1 MDARLGLRF
10 RVPKLCHQTSRKVQ
24 TFFFASPTHPIP
36 KPEIDE
42 TAMCPFA
49 LNRFVFST
57 FPTAAVRL
65 RVFQFSVA
73 QSKINQIG
81 LIEPNGLGICLPADS
96 GSCRQTPIQ
105 LSGLAEEKTEISLVI
120 CLWLSSTV
128 GFEENMFFYVEG
140 KQIIRNARFS
150 EPSAP
155 NTLIRA
161 G

>member
-1 MDARLGLRF
+1 MDARLGLQV

-81 LIEPNGLGICLPADS
+81 LIEPNGLGICLPADP
-96 GSCRQTPIQ
+96 GSCRQTPAVAVKPQ
-105 LSGLAEEKTEISLVI
+105 YRYQGWRKKKRKFPWSSVCGYLPQSGLKKT
-120 CLWLSSTV
+120 C
-128 GFEENMFFYVEG
+128 FFMLRG
-140 KQIIRNARFS
+140 SK
-150 EPSAP
+150 
-155 NTLIRA
+155 
-161 G
+161 